1 MRDGNGVRA
10 SATRLYRER
19 KGTGADVLLRNV
31 PVVRQVDGSIE
42 SENPGVL
49 STMLAW
55 RSTRA
60 LVATAPTSETAS
72 RRSIVAKSRLLSSI
86 TAATNTRSGYQLPVG
101 IGNPYQIFR

>member
-1 MRDGNGVRA
+1 MFGRA

-49 STMLAW
+49 STMLAYG
-55 RSTRA
+55 A
-60 LVATAPTSETAS
+60 
-72 RRSIVAKSRLLSSI
+72 
-86 TAATNTRSGYQLPVG
+86 
-101 IGNPYQIFR
+101 